1 MDYAHAQRVASGLL
15 LRRSRT
21 SHYRQRD
28 GTLSTL
34 RYLHAPLD
42 DFGNPQ
48 RAVQVI
54 GPPTIESPVV
64 GVGIGGTEDN
74 QRLVLLCDAGTKDV
88 DFGRLMAAMDLRG
101 FEIERLQTGPVKAP
115 PGQPRV
121 ANRWAISEAT
131 PGPSDAWCRI
141 RPKTNS
147 C

>member
-15 LRRSRT
+15 LRRSQT

-88 DFGRLMAAMDLRG
+88 DFGRLMAAMCFNMDLG
-101 FEIERLQTGPVKAP
+101 DSWEWADE
-115 PGQPRV
+115 PRYPEKFS
-121 ANRWAISEAT
+121 ALGI
-131 PGPSDAWCRI
+131 RI
-141 RPKTNS
+141 GVNYVIYAMTH
-147 C
+147 